1 MQMKPDVA
9 FPFGDTAD
17 SWQDELLQLKAK
29 LDAAEKLRL
38 SGQRGFTL
46 EESRKR
52 LEAIWHDGET

>member
-1 MQMKPDVA
+1 MQMKPDAA
-9 FPFGDTAD
+9 FPFGDIAD

-38 SGQRGFTL
+38 SVQRGFTL

-52 LEAIWHDGET
+52 LEAIWQDGET